1 MATRATTASLEKG
14 REMDAIET
22 NEAVVRRFIED
33 AFNGRDLDL
42 LDEIAAEG
50 FTDHDPPFPG
60 LPAGREGLK
69 QVFAGFWSA
78 FPDIHATAVHL
89 IADEDKVGT
98 VVSLSGTHQGELLGL
113 PPTAREVNV
122 RVVEIF
128 RVVDGKIAE
137 RWGVVDRTGL
147 MTQLG
152 EGSAA
157 TAAAGG

>member
-1 MATRATTASLEKG
+1 
-14 REMDAIET
+14 MDAIET

-33 AFNGRDLDL
+33 AFNGRDLDV
-42 LDEIAAEG
+42 LDEIVAEG
-50 FTDHDPPFPG
+50 FTNYDPPFPG

-78 FPDIHATAVHL
+78 FPDIHATAVHV
-89 IADEDKVGT
+89 IADEDKVGS
-98 VVSLSGTHQGELLGL
+98 VVSLRGTHQGELMGL

-128 RVVDGKIAE
+128 RVAGGQIAE

-147 MTQLG
+147 MTQL
-152 EGSAA
+152 AA
-157 TAAAGG
+157 ESGANAAAARG